1 MGVGIVR
8 AVDMAQG
15 CVYVLAPLDLG
26 SMQKINVLQ
35 VCYLLPTGLYLAAGF
50 VHDHSINRSN
60 AILHLFNALK

>member
-15 CVYVLAPLDLG
+15 CIYVLAPLDLG

-35 VCYLLPTGLYLAAGF
+35 VCYLLPIGMYLEK
-50 VHDHSINRSN
+50 
-60 AILHLFNALK
+60 ALCVTIQLIGAMQHCIY